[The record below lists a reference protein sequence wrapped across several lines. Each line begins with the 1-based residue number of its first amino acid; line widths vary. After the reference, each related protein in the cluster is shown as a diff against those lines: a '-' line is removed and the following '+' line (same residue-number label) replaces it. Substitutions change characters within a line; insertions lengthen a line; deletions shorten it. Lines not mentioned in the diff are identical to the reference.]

1 MFNTYSTRENRDD
14 NEITNNLLTHL
25 EFLESP
31 IENISTIVPDYDIR
45 INDIGQD
52 DLHNYYYFLKMQL
65 EDLEKI
71 KYMLELDLK
80 LQKDELKAHEMS
92 VYDIEREI
100 KIADKEKDE
109 MSQEKKKIEEE
120 LKNLREV
127 KWTITKIL
135 GYWGGNEL

>member
-14 NEITNNLLTHL
+14 NDITNNLLTHL

-127 KWTITKIL
+127 K
-135 GYWGGNEL
+135 